1 MANIADFKSQMIG
14 GGARPNQFRVELS
27 FPSFVT
33 LGPVAGQRA
42 QFLCKAAQLP
52 ASTLENISVLF
63 KGRPVNF
70 AGERT
75 FQPWTVTIY
84 NDTTFGI
91 RNALEQWQSGI
102 QNYDTTLGRTNP
114 TDYQVDMQVHQL
126 DRSGSI
132 IKTYKFVDAYPTNI
146 SAIGLDYEQQNAIE
160 QFDVEFQ
167 YNFFTSATGAS
178 GGFGVNVS
186 IDTPVGSMQQRL
198 APAQA
203 SQQVP
208 LKRYLFF

>member
-14 GGARPNQFRVELS
+14 GGARPNQFRAELT
-27 FPSFVT
+27 FPAFVT
-33 LGPVAGQRA
+33 LGAVAGQRA

-52 ASTLENISVLF
+52 ASTIETIPVLF

-102 QNYDTTLGRTNP
+102 QNYDTTDGRVNP
-114 TDYQVDMQVHQL
+114 SDYQVDLSIHQL
-126 DRSGSI
+126 DRNGAI
-132 IKTYKFVDAYPTNI
+132 IKTYKFVDAFPTMI
-146 SAIGLDYEQQNAIE
+146 GAIGLDYEQQNAIE
-160 QFDVEFQ
+160 QFDVEFT

-178 GGFGVNVS
+178 SGFGVNVS
-186 IDTPVGSMQQRL
+186 IDTPVGSI
-198 APAQA
+198 
-203 SQQVP
+203 P
-208 LKRYLFF
+208 L

>member
-1 MANIADFKSQMIG
+1 MANIADFKAQMIG
-14 GGARPNQFRVELS
+14 GGARPNQFRVELT

-33 LGPVAGQRA
+33 LGAVAGQRA

-52 ASTLENISVLF
+52 ASTIETIPVLF

-75 FQPWTVTIY
+75 FAPWTVSIY

-102 QNYDTTLGRTNP
+102 QNYDTTLGKVNP
-114 TDYQVDMQVHQL
+114 TEYQVDLQVHQL
-126 DRSGSI
+126 DRSGAI
-132 IKTYKFVDAYPTNI
+132 IKSYKFVDAFPTNI

-167 YNFFTSATGAS
+167 YNYFTSATGAS
-178 GGFGVNVS
+178 SGFGVNVS
-186 IDTPVGSMQQRL
+186 VDTPVGSI
-198 APAQA
+198 
-203 SQQVP
+203 P
-208 LKRYLFF
+208 L

>member
-14 GGARPNQFRVELS
+14 GGARPNQFRAELT

-33 LGPVAGQRA
+33 LGAVAGQRA

-52 ASTLENISVLF
+52 ASTIETIPVLF

-70 AGERT
+70 ADEHT

-102 QNYDTTLGRTNP
+102 QNYDTTNGRVNP
-114 TDYQVDMQVHQL
+114 SDYQVDLSIHQL
-126 DRSGSI
+126 DRNGAI
-132 IKTYKFVDAYPTNI
+132 IKTYKFVDAFPTSI
-146 SAIGLDYEQQNAIE
+146 GAIGLDYEQQNAIE
-160 QFDVEFQ
+160 QFDVEFT

-178 GGFGVNVS
+178 SGFGVNVS
-186 IDTPVGSMQQRL
+186 VDTPVGSI
-198 APAQA
+198 
-203 SQQVP
+203 P
-208 LKRYLFF
+208 L

>member
-1 MANIADFKSQMIG
+1 MANIADFKAQMIG

-27 FPSFVT
+27 FPTYVT
-33 LGPVAGQRA
+33 LGVVAGQRA

-52 ASTLENISVLF
+52 ASTIETLPVLF
-63 KGRPVNF
+63 RGRPVNF

-102 QNYDTTLGRTNP
+102 QNYNTTNGRVNP
-114 TDYQVDMQVHQL
+114 TDYQVDLNVHQL
-126 DRSGSI
+126 DRNGAI
-132 IKTYKFVDAYPTNI
+132 IKSYKFVDAFPTTI
-146 SAIGLDYEQQNAIE
+146 SAVGLDYEQQNAIE

-167 YNFFTSATGAS
+167 YNFFTSATGAAS
-178 GGFGVNVS
+178 GFGVNVS
-186 IDTPVGSMQQRL
+186 IDTPVGSF
-198 APAQA
+198 
-203 SQQVP
+203 P
-208 LKRYLFF
+208 L